1 MKIKINRFALKITL
15 LFLIFNTQVSVLWAQ
30 DQLPDSIVN
39 ERIQFI
45 QHTLDRDLV
54 KTRQWWYG
62 WLAGYSA
69 ATVAQGAVYLE
80 STDKS
85 TRQDMA
91 LGTVTTFLGVAGQFI
106 SPFIPGKLPK
116 IPHLM
121 SGNSASDH
129 LNNLAIG
136 EELLRESAKREQM
149 ARSWK
154 SHILCTTVDLSSGLV
169 TWLVFDR
176 SIWAGIGNFAFNA
189 AISEAQIWTQPI
201 LAQRNYK
208 KYRQKYIKGDVELSY
223 RPQVNWYLGAYASGV
238 GLKVAF

>member
-1 MKIKINRFALKITL
+1 MKIKTNRFALKITL
-15 LFLIFNTQVSVLWAQ
+15 LILIFNTQFSELRAQ
-30 DQLPDSIVN
+30 NQPPDSIVI

-69 ATVAQGAVYLE
+69 ATVAQGAVFLG
-80 STDKS
+80 SSDKS

-91 LGTVTTFLGVAGQFI
+91 LGAATTFLGVAGQFI
-106 SPFIPGKLPK
+106 SPFIPRKLHK

-121 SGNSASDH
+121 SGNSTSDR
-129 LNNLAIG
+129 LNKLAIG
-136 EELLRESAKREQM
+136 EELLRESAEREQM
-149 ARSWK
+149 SRTWK

-208 KYRQKYIKGDVELSY
+208 KYQQKYIKGDVELSY
-223 RPQVNWYLGAYASGV
+223 KPQVNWYLGAYAGGV
-238 GLKVAF
+238 GIKVVF